1 MQNETNKKSIN
12 RISVLCITAMLA
24 AIVIVMTAYIL
35 HIPIGVASGGYI
47 HLGDA
52 FIFTAACM
60 LPQPY
65 ALAVGAIGAGV
76 ADLLTAPIWAPASI
90 VIKILITLPFISNGK
105 MLRRRN
111 VVAALAA
118 VPITVIGYY
127 FAEVILF
134 GNWKTPLVSM
144 PFNAIQA
151 FASFAVFLL
160 IAAALDK
167 MGIRTMMKRFL
178 YRQ

>member
-1 MQNETNKKSIN
+1 MKKLSRPKKILYLFLILLIFLIVTNPSILPLPASWREWLYNAWSRVFGSVDEITKSVTIDW
-12 RISVLCITAMLA
+12 ISLFQIV

-76 ADLLTAPIWAPASI
+76 ADLLTAPIWAPALRTPGHSI
-90 VIKILITLPFISNGK
+90 WA
-105 MLRRRN
+105 LRTRLTS
-111 VVAALAA
+111 A
-118 VPITVIGYY
+118 T
-127 FAEVILF
+127 
-134 GNWKTPLVSM
+134 M
-144 PFNAIQA
+144 PWR
-151 FASFAVFLL
+151 L
-160 IAAALDK
+160 
-167 MGIRTMMKRFL
+167 
-178 YRQ
+178 